1 MQAGGRYSFFILDL
15 DYHTLRGG
23 QFRVLEK
30 KKMGLLAFDS
40 GQKSVTGLG

>member
-1 MQAGGRYSFFILDL
+1 MAGIAFYFRPGLPHLAGRSV
-15 DYHTLRGG
+15 
-23 QFRVLEK
+23 QSVK